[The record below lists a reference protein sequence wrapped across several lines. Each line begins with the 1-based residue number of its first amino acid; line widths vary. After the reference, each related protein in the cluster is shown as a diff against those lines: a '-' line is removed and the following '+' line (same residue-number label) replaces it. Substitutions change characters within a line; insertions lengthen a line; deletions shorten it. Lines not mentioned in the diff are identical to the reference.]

1 MARLITYQTSFADGQ
16 ISPKLK
22 GFVDTEAYKSSVQ
35 DLKNMVVMPQGSI
48 TRRPGTRY
56 IASTKNNAQVR
67 LIPFNFGQDQAYV
80 LEFGNYYV
88 RFFKNGAVLESGGSA
103 YEIVSP
109 YGTADLDNLSFT
121 QSADIIFFAH
131 PSYQP
136 RQLIRNADTSWE
148 FAYVETLDGP
158 YLDINTTEAAQL
170 NITSTETSVEIGDPQ
185 IDVTDN
191 FFQLPNHDLLDG
203 MKVHISKES
212 SATFPTYNETDSS
225 SSATPTSFAAST
237 DYFVVNA
244 TATTFQLST
253 SLKGRPVFIIAA
265 PSTVTISKR
274 VYEKGAGITV
284 SVNSGTSS
292 TWTTGNAYTKGA
304 IVQESGSN
312 IFWVC
317 VANHTS
323 GASTNTNDPSGPD
336 GPTYWE
342 KLQINNGLGFDTTVT
357 AANNPDV
364 DRYIRF
370 NPLQGS
376 AINWGYFQIDSVNQN
391 NPLQITGTVK
401 EELVAEGPN
410 HEWRLYAW
418 TDDLGWPRSVEI
430 FQQRMCFGGTN
441 NNPQTVWFSK
451 TADFFNFS
459 PSEKIGIASGNV
471 SATGARVVGEQI
483 KDDNGLTL
491 TISSS
496 TVDLIDFMI
505 SGKKLTVGTS
515 GGVFQMYG
523 SETELTIT
531 PFNFTI
537 DRVTT
542 YPTETGALPL
552 IIDQDVIYVQKNGRK
567 LRGIAYSQSAGGNQ
581 AADMTLR
588 ADNIALGEIKDIT
601 FQDMPYNII
610 WARLNDGKLIAC
622 TYNKSLNM
630 MAWSNHVIGG
640 TESSAHA
647 KVESITSIPS
657 STHTQVY
664 MVVKRTINS
673 ATVRYVEYLDRFYD
687 SGELNF
693 EDAHYV
699 DSGIYYNSSSASTIS
714 GLTHL
719 QGETVRVLANGAKDN
734 DAVVNGSGQIT
745 ITKASTKVHAGLGF
759 DSFVTTLDLP
769 NGPQGILVGNRK
781 KIHRIVVK
789 LLDTM
794 GLQYGPSEAEL
805 DEMIFRFPTDNLG
818 QAVDFFS
825 GDEVLTMGN
834 MTYDDHNIVIGQN
847 GAFPLSI
854 LLIGY
859 DYESNDL

>member
-1 MARLITYQTSFADGQ
+1 
-16 ISPKLK
+16 
-22 GFVDTEAYKSSVQ
+22 
-35 DLKNMVVMPQGSI
+35 
-48 TRRPGTRY
+48 
-56 IASTKNNAQVR
+56 
-67 LIPFNFGQDQAYV
+67 
-80 LEFGNYYV
+80 
-88 RFFKNGAVLESGGSA
+88 
-103 YEIVSP
+103 
-109 YGTADLDNLSFT
+109 
-121 QSADIIFFAH
+121 
-131 PSYQP
+131 
-136 RQLIRNADTSWE
+136 
-148 FAYVETLDGP
+148 
-158 YLDINTTEAAQL
+158 
-170 NITSTETSVEIGDPQ
+170 
-185 IDVTDN
+185 
-191 FFQLPNHDLLDG
+191 

-225 SSATPTSFAAST
+225 ASATPTSFAADT

-253 SLKGRPVFIIAA
+253 SLKGRPVFIISA

-274 VYEKGAGITV
+274 VFEKGASIA
-284 SVNSGTSS
+284 VNVGNGTSS
-292 TWTTGNAYTKGA
+292 TWATGTAYTKGA
-304 IVQESGSN
+304 IVKDVGGSN
-312 IFWVC
+312 IYYVC

-323 GASTNTNDPSGPD
+323 SAASGVSGNNPTGGD

-342 KLQINNGLGFDTTVT
+342 KLQINNGLGFDTTV
-357 AANNPDV
+357 AAADNPDV

-376 AINWGYFQIDSVNQN
+376 AINWGYFQIDSVT

-418 TDDLGWPRSVEI
+418 TDNLGWPRSVEI

-567 LRGIAYSQSAGGNQ
+567 LRGIAYSQNAGGNQ

-687 SGELNF
+687 SGELDF

-699 DSGIYYNSSSASTIS
+699 DSGIYYNSTSASTIS

-719 QGETVRVLANGAKDN
+719 EGETVRVLANGAKDN
-734 DAVVNGSGQIT
+734 DATVSSGQIT